1 MGLSELGC
9 GVAGLV
15 GVEAPLSLP
24 LLPWNADPPQPTGV
38 GRKAMGRIT
47 ALPCNKVFPE
57 FWTNFIHS
65 LISNLNV
72 RDPADRCDHGRLT
85 VELIDVLVD
94 RDGGAGGARGS
105 GGRARRFGQTEPRA
119 GEAGGGRLRSSAAD
133 RSDAGVDIVN
143 IQCN

>member
-9 GVAGLV
+9 GVAALV

-24 LLPWNADPPQPTGV
+24 LLPWNADPPPPTGV

-47 ALPCNKVFPE
+47 ALPYREILRSLCIIV
-57 FWTNFIHS
+57 IHS

-72 RDPADRCDHGRLT
+72 GDSADRCDHGRLT
-85 VELIDVLVD
+85 VELVDVLVD
-94 RDGGAGGARGS
+94 RDGGAGRARGS
-105 GGRARRFGQTEPRA
+105 GGRARRFGQTEPRP
-119 GEAGGGRLRSSAAD
+119 GEAGGGRLRSSAAA